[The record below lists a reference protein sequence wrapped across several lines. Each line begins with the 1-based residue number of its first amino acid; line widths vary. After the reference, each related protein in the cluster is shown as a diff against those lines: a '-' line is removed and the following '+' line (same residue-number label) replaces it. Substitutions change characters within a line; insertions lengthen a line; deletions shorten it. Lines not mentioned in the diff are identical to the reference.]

1 MGRRSSEGQ
10 APLTRL
16 ANGEGRRKALLV
28 LNVEVRTVVA
38 VVVAAVEDEGGLP
51 ALADHA
57 ADEGRALEVTA
68 FGPALDDLAREEAD
82 PSGRSLRNPGL
93 AAILERLGWMEGRDS
108 RALSAPMEM
117 RRRSRQSSL
126 N

>member
-57 ADEGRALEVTA
+57 ADESRALEVTA
-68 FGPALDDLAREEAD
+68 FGLALDDLAREEAD

-117 RRRSRQSSL
+117 LR
-126 N
+126 